1 MANIRPRERS
11 AIIQSLRAGV
21 TPRIGLEYIQVGR
34 VNEVKALIED
44 LDNIAQGG
52 SAFRIIIGD
61 FGAGKSFFLQLIRY
75 IALEKG
81 MVVIN
86 ADMSPD
92 RRLFASNG
100 QARNLYKELAR
111 NLATRAHPEGNA
123 MIPLVE
129 KFITEQRRVAE
140 AEGKDV
146 ERVIKD
152 KLNSLSELVDGYD
165 FAQVIAAYWKAYNEG
180 NEDLKNN
187 VIRYLRGEY
196 TSRAD
201 ARRDLGVRAIVED
214 NNVYDHIKLLAR
226 FVTQAG
232 YKGLLVNLDEV
243 VNLYKLPSQR
253 ARSSNYEQVLRILND
268 CLQGSAESLGFL
280 LGGTPEF
287 LMDQRKGLYSYE
299 ALHSR
304 LAENT
309 FAQIA
314 NVVDYHS
321 PILMLQN
328 LSPEEIYVLLCNI
341 RNVFAGGNKDKYIL
355 PDEALKAFLE
365 HCSKNIGDAYF
376 RTPRNTIKAF
386 VDLLS
391 IVEQN
396 PELSWQSL
404 IGNIKIDSETDN
416 SLVTI
421 SDDDKITET
430 VVKKEDAQAS
440 KSDDSADD
448 DDDELT
454 SFTL

>member
-44 LDNIAQGG
+44 LDNIEQGG

-129 KFITEQRRVAE
+129 KFITEQRRVAD

-165 FAQVIAAYWKAYNEG
+165 FAQVIATYWKAYNEG

-314 NVVDYHS
+314 NVVDCHS

-396 PELSWQSL
+396 PDLSWQSL

-421 SDDDKITET
+421 ADDDKLTET
-430 VVKKEDAQAS
+430 VIKKEDDNSS
-440 KSDDSADD
+440 KADD
-448 DDDELT
+448 NADDDELT

>member
-421 SDDDKITET
+421 TDDDKITET
-430 VVKKEDAQAS
+430 VIKKEDAQAS

>member
-1 MANIRPRERS
+1 MASIRPRERS

-21 TPRIGLEYIQVGR
+21 TPRTGLEYIQVGR

-44 LDNIAQGG
+44 LDNISDGG
-52 SAFRIIIGD
+52 SAFRIVIGD

-86 ADMSPD
+86 ADLSPD

-111 NLATRAHPEGNA
+111 NLSTRAHPEGNA
-123 MIPLVE
+123 LISVIE
-129 KFITEQRRVAE
+129 KFLTEQRRIAE
-140 AEGKDV
+140 EKGLDV
-146 ERVIKD
+146 DRVIKD

-165 FAQVIAAYWKAYNEG
+165 FAQVVASYWKAFNEDD
-180 NEDLKNN
+180 EDLKNA
-187 VIRYLRGEY
+187 VVRYFRGEY

-201 ARRDLGVRAIVED
+201 ARKDLGVRAIVED
-214 NNVYDHIKLLAR
+214 HNVYDHIKLLAR

-268 CLQGSAESLGFL
+268 CLQGSAEHLGFI

-328 LSPEEIYVLLCNI
+328 LSPEEVYVLLCNI
-341 RNVFAGGNKDKYIL
+341 RNVFASGNKDKYLL
-355 PDEALKAFLE
+355 PDEALSAFLE

-391 IVEQN
+391 VVEQN
-396 PELSWQSL
+396 PEVNWQSL
-404 IGNIKIDSETDN
+404 IGNISIVSETDS

-421 SDDDKITET
+421 TDADEDDTEDT
-430 VVKKEDAQAS
+430 V
-440 KSDDSADD
+440 KSSVSEHSSSDD
-448 DDDELT
+448 DDDLT

>member
-44 LDNIAQGG
+44 LDNIEQGG

-129 KFITEQRRVAE
+129 KFITEQRRVAD

-165 FAQVIAAYWKAYNEG
+165 FAQVIATYWKAYNEG

-396 PELSWQSL
+396 QDLSWQSL

-421 SDDDKITET
+421 ADDDKLTET
-430 VVKKEDAQAS
+430 VIKKEDDNSS
-440 KSDDSADD
+440 KADD
-448 DDDELT
+448 NADDDELT